1 MLIAPDETIRVGE
14 HFVERCFLRHPHKQ
28 EFPMRTPALLL
39 TGTIL
44 AAAFSAPAFSQAT
57 DGTPVETRRPNG
69 TGQTPAFEGQTRAP
83 QPAQTAKI
91 RTEPV
96 AEGLPHL
103 WAMEFLPDG
112 HMLVTAKEGTMHIV
126 SDEGDASAAISGVPK
141 VDSSGQG
148 GLLDVALAPDFETS
162 GMIFFSFSEPRDGGN
177 GTSVASAKLVRAN
190 GGAALEGTKVIFR
203 QTPTYDGNKHYGSRL
218 VFGPDK
224 ELYVTVGE
232 RSDRQTRVQ
241 AQDTASGLGKVFR
254 IDMDGKALPDNPLVK
269 TDGALPEIWSYGHRN
284 MQAAA
289 LDGQG
294 RLWTVEHG
302 PKGGDEL
309 NRPQAGLNYGWPK
322 VTYGVEYSG
331 GKIGDG
337 ITALKGTEQPVYYWD
352 PVIGPS
358 GMAFYE
364 GDAIPEWKGAFLIG
378 GLVAE
383 GLVVLHMDGDR
394 VKFEEHVPLDARIRD
409 VKVAPDGSVYAV
421 TESRG
426 GGSTILKLTK
436 A

>member
-1 MLIAPDETIRVGE
+1 MPTRL
-14 HFVERCFLRHPHKQ
+14 
-28 EFPMRTPALLL
+28 LLL

-44 AAAFSAPAFSQAT
+44 AVALAAPAFSQTA
-57 DGTPVETRRPNG
+57 GTAVETRRPNG
-69 TGQTPAFEGQTRAP
+69 AGQKPAFEGQIRAP
-83 QPAQTAKI
+83 QPSQVVKI
-91 RTEPV
+91 RAEPV
-96 AEGLPHL
+96 AEGLPNL

-112 HMLVTAKEGTMHIV
+112 AMLVTAREGTMHIV
-126 SDEGDASAAISGVPK
+126 SDEGDVSAAISGVPE

-162 GMIFFSFSEPRDGGN
+162 GVIFLSFSEPRDGGN
-177 GTSVASAKLVRAN
+177 GTSVASAKLVRSGA
-190 GGAALEGTKVIFR
+190 GAALEGTKVIF
-203 QTPTYDGNKHYGSRL
+203 QQMPTYDGNKHYGSRL
-218 VFGPDK
+218 VFGLDNA
-224 ELYVTVGE
+224 LYVTVGE
-232 RSDRQTRVQ
+232 RSDRKTRVQ
-241 AQDTASGLGKVFR
+241 AQDITSGLGKVFR
-254 IDMDGKALPDNPLVK
+254 IDMQGKALPDNPFVK
-269 TDGALPEIWSYGHRN
+269 TDGAMPEIWSYGHRN

-309 NRPQAGLNYGWPK
+309 NRPQAGMNYGWPK

-331 GKIGDG
+331 SKIGDG
-337 ITALKGTEQPVYYWD
+337 ITTLEGTEQPVYYWD

-358 GMAFYE
+358 GMAFYD

-378 GLVAE
+378 GLVAQ

-394 VKFEEHVPLDARIRD
+394 VKFEEHVPLEARIRD

>member
-1 MLIAPDETIRVGE
+1 MPTRL
-14 HFVERCFLRHPHKQ
+14 
-28 EFPMRTPALLL
+28 LLL

-44 AAAFSAPAFSQAT
+44 AVALAAPAFSQTA
-57 DGTPVETRRPNG
+57 GTAVETRRPNG
-69 TGQTPAFEGQTRAP
+69 AGQKPAFEGQIRAP
-83 QPAQTAKI
+83 QPSQVVKI
-91 RTEPV
+91 RAEPV
-96 AEGLPHL
+96 AEGLPNL

-112 HMLVTAKEGTMHIV
+112 AMLVTAREGTMHIV
-126 SDEGDASAAISGVPK
+126 SDEGDVSAAISGGPE

-162 GMIFFSFSEPRDGGN
+162 GVIFLSFSEPRDGGN
-177 GTSVASAKLVRAN
+177 GTSVASAKLVRSGA
-190 GGAALEGTKVIFR
+190 GAALEGTKVIF
-203 QTPTYDGNKHYGSRL
+203 QQMPTYDGNKHYGSRL
-218 VFGPDK
+218 VFGLDNA
-224 ELYVTVGE
+224 LYVTVGE
-232 RSDRQTRVQ
+232 RSDRKTRVQ
-241 AQDTASGLGKVFR
+241 AQDITSGLGKVFR
-254 IDMDGKALPDNPLVK
+254 IDMQGKALPDNPFVK
-269 TDGALPEIWSYGHRN
+269 TDGAMPEIWSYGHRN

-309 NRPQAGLNYGWPK
+309 NRPQAGMNYGWPK

-331 GKIGDG
+331 SKIGDG
-337 ITALKGTEQPVYYWD
+337 ITTLEGTEQPVYYWD

-358 GMAFYE
+358 GMAFYD

-378 GLVAE
+378 GLVAQ

-394 VKFEEHVPLDARIRD
+394 VKFEENVPLEARIRD

>member
-1 MLIAPDETIRVGE
+1 
-14 HFVERCFLRHPHKQ
+14 
-28 EFPMRTPALLL
+28 MRTRLLLL

-44 AAAFSAPAFSQAT
+44 SVALAAPAFSQTA
-57 DGTPVETRRPNG
+57 GTAVETRRPNG
-69 TGQTPAFEGQTRAP
+69 AGQKPAFAGQTRAP
-83 QPAQTAKI
+83 QPSQMAKI
-91 RTEPV
+91 KAEPV
-96 AEGLPHL
+96 AEGLPNL

-112 HMLVTAKEGTMHIV
+112 AMLVTAREGTMHIV
-126 SDEGDASAAISGVPK
+126 SDEGDVSAALSGVPD

-177 GTSVASAKLVRAN
+177 GTSVASAKLVRTG
-190 GGAALEGTKVIFR
+190 GGAALEGTKVIF
-203 QTPTYDGNKHYGSRL
+203 QQMPTYNGDKHYGSRL
-218 VFGPDK
+218 VFGPDNA
-224 ELYVTVGE
+224 LYVTVGE
-232 RSDRQTRVQ
+232 RSDRKTRVQ
-241 AQDTASGLGKVFR
+241 AQDIASGLGKVFR
-254 IDMDGKALPDNPLVK
+254 IDMQGKALPDNPFANR
-269 TDGALPEIWSYGHRN
+269 DGARPEIWSYGHRN

-322 VTYGVEYSG
+322 VTYGIEYSG

-337 ITALKGTEQPVYYWD
+337 ITALEGTEQPAYYWD

-358 GMAFYE
+358 GMAFYD
-364 GDAIPEWKGAFLIG
+364 GDAIPEWKGSFLIG
-378 GLVAE
+378 GLVAQ
-383 GLVVLHMDGDR
+383 GIVVLHMDGDR

>member
-1 MLIAPDETIRVGE
+1 MPTRL
-14 HFVERCFLRHPHKQ
+14 
-28 EFPMRTPALLL
+28 LLL

-44 AAAFSAPAFSQAT
+44 AVALAAPAFSQTA
-57 DGTPVETRRPNG
+57 GTAVETRRPNG
-69 TGQTPAFEGQTRAP
+69 AGQKPAFEGQTRAP
-83 QPAQTAKI
+83 QPSQVVKI
-91 RTEPV
+91 RAEPV
-96 AEGLPHL
+96 AEGLPNL

-112 HMLVTAKEGTMHIV
+112 AMLVTAREGTMHIV
-126 SDEGDASAAISGVPK
+126 SDEGDVSAAISGVPE

-162 GMIFFSFSEPRDGGN
+162 GMIFLSFSEPRDGGN
-177 GTSVASAKLVRAN
+177 GTSVASAKLVRSGA
-190 GGAALEGTKVIFR
+190 GAALESTKVIF
-203 QTPTYDGNKHYGSRL
+203 QQIPTYDGNKHYGSRL
-218 VFGPDK
+218 VFGLDNA
-224 ELYVTVGE
+224 LYVTVGE
-232 RSDRQTRVQ
+232 RSDRKTRVQ
-241 AQDTASGLGKVFR
+241 AQDITSGLGKVFR
-254 IDMDGKALPDNPLVK
+254 IDMQGKALPDNPFVK
-269 TDGALPEIWSYGHRN
+269 TDGAIPEIWSYGHRN

-309 NRPQAGLNYGWPK
+309 NRPQAGMNYGWPK

-331 GKIGDG
+331 SKIGDG
-337 ITALKGTEQPVYYWD
+337 ITTLEGTEQPVYYWD

-358 GMAFYE
+358 GMAFYD

-378 GLVAE
+378 GLVAQ

-394 VKFEEHVPLDARIRD
+394 VKFEEHVPLEARIRD

>member
-1 MLIAPDETIRVGE
+1 MPTRL
-14 HFVERCFLRHPHKQ
+14 
-28 EFPMRTPALLL
+28 LLL

-44 AAAFSAPAFSQAT
+44 AVALAAPAFSQTA
-57 DGTPVETRRPNG
+57 GTAVETRRPNG
-69 TGQTPAFEGQTRAP
+69 AGQKPAFEGQTRAP
-83 QPAQTAKI
+83 QPSQVVKI
-91 RTEPV
+91 SAEPV
-96 AEGLPHL
+96 AEGLPNL

-112 HMLVTAKEGTMHIV
+112 AMLVTAREGTMHIV
-126 SDEGDASAAISGVPK
+126 SDEGNVSAAISGVPE

-177 GTSVASAKLVRAN
+177 GTSVASAKLVRSGA
-190 GGAALEGTKVIFR
+190 GAALEETKVIF
-203 QTPTYDGNKHYGSRL
+203 QQMPTYDGDKHYGSRL
-218 VFGPDK
+218 VFGPDNA
-224 ELYVTVGE
+224 LYVTVGE

-241 AQDTASGLGKVFR
+241 AQDIASGLGKVFR
-254 IDMDGKALPDNPLVK
+254 IDMQGKALPDNPFVK
-269 TDGALPEIWSYGHRN
+269 TDSAIPEVWSYGHRN

-302 PKGGDEL
+302 PRGGDEL
-309 NRPQAGLNYGWPK
+309 NRPQAGMNYGWPK

-331 GKIGDG
+331 SKIGDG
-337 ITALKGTEQPVYYWD
+337 ITALEGTEQPVYYWD

-358 GMAFYE
+358 GMAFYD
-364 GDAIPEWKGAFLIG
+364 GNAIPEWKGAFLIG
-378 GLVAE
+378 GLVAQ

-394 VKFEEHVPLDARIRD
+394 VRFEEHVPLDARIRD

-426 GGSTILKLTK
+426 GGSTILRLTK